1 MRDDDVRSPES
12 SQGEEYLAVPTPGGE
27 QEGGRGTA
35 EARPRANVFFAH
47 SGTHRY
53 FVEAVAAA
61 SRLAR
66 VHTLALDA
74 AETPLYRDFRAHY
87 VHHSGKSRT
96 YELWCF
102 KRHFALLDFMR
113 ATGIEDA
120 WLLDSDFLLLKPLP
134 ERQEIPGG
142 YCGLSIPGAQRRLE
156 WVASPHCSFWTVE
169 ALASFCAFAIATYR
183 DRAAMLA
190 DTYRE
195 RAKAGLRGAISDMT
209 LLYLW
214 AEGEPR
220 VANLFN
226 FSRGGIIDH
235 NIRVLTQPDGT
246 SFQEEFRMKKLSF
259 AGDAVH
265 AETTAGARVP
275 LYGIHFQGMAKVLI
289 QELAARRYTRFR
301 LIAAARSASSIYRRT
316 LLKLRGA

>member
-1 MRDDDVRSPES
+1 M
-12 SQGEEYLAVPTPGGE
+12 LVPAPA
-27 QEGGRGTA
+27 GGREGARGTV
-35 EARPRANVFFAH
+35 EANPRANVFFAH
-47 SGTHRY
+47 SGSHRY

-66 VHTLALDA
+66 VHTLTLDE
-74 AETPLYRDFRAHY
+74 AETPLYRDFRSHY
-87 VHHSGKSRT
+87 VHHSGKSPT

-102 KRHFALLDFMR
+102 KRHFQLLDFMQ
-113 ATGIEDA
+113 AAGIEDA

-134 ERQEIPGG
+134 GPQEIPGG
-142 YCGLSIPGAQRRLE
+142 YCGLSIPGDQRPLE
-156 WVASPHCSFWTVE
+156 WVASPHCSFWTAE
-169 ALASFCAFAIATYR
+169 ALESFCAFCVATYR
-183 DRAAMLA
+183 DRSAMLA
-190 DTYRE
+190 DTYRK

-214 AEGEPR
+214 AESEPR

-226 FSRGGIIDH
+226 FDRGGIIDH

-246 SFQEEFRMKKLSF
+246 TFQEEFRMKKLAF
-259 AGDAVH
+259 AGDDVF
-265 AETTAGARVP
+265 AETTEGAKLP

-289 QELAARRYTRFR
+289 QELAARRHTRFR

-316 LLKLRGA
+316 LLKLRGT